1 MFFFIVGSIIGIINS
16 AGETSI
22 NTGLL
27 AEHTVTKIF
36 AHKICSIYTKK
47 LEELNGD
54 ARQSPRQM
62 EAETLWEG
70 KGKPD

>member
-1 MFFFIVGSIIGIINS
+1 MYHKLCSV
-16 AGETSI
+16 TRV

-47 LEELNGD
+47 LGEVRWEF
-54 ARQSPRQM
+54 Q
-62 EAETLWEG
+62 AEPKADG
-70 KGKPD
+70 G